1 MSHIAFRSATELA
14 DAIRRRELSSREVL
28 DHYLARIERLNP
40 PLNAVVTL
48 DAERA
53 RRAADAADAA
63 VARKETL
70 GPLHGVP
77 MTIKDTYEIAGLR
90 TTCGF
95 AAWSEHVPDDDAEA
109 VRRLR
114 DAGAVFIGKTNVP
127 SLASDWQTY
136 NPIFGVTRNPWDRE
150 RTTGGSSGG
159 AAAAVATGLTAM
171 ELGSDIGGSIRVPS
185 NWCGVCGHKPTWGI
199 VPQRGHLPPPPGTLA
214 DTDLGVMGPI
224 ARSVEDLGLALDV
237 LAGPDGHQTAGWR
250 LELPP
255 ARRTARRDFRLATW
269 LDDPTYPVD
278 AQVRTCLETAGDAL
292 RKDGVG
298 VREARP
304 EVELPSLVRTYQ
316 QLLYPI
322 LLGMMPQENFDGF
335 AALAA
340 TLAPD

>member
-48 DAERA
+48 EAERA

-136 NPIFGVTRNPWDRE
+136 NPIFGVTRNP
-150 RTTGGSSGG
+150 GIASAPP
-159 AAAAVATGLTAM
+159 AAPRAA
-171 ELGSDIGGSIRVPS
+171 
-185 NWCGVCGHKPTWGI
+185 
-199 VPQRGHLPPPPGTLA
+199 PPP
-214 DTDLGVMGPI
+214 
-224 ARSVEDLGLALDV
+224 RSPRA
-237 LAGPDGHQTAGWR
+237 
-250 LELPP
+250 
-255 ARRTARRDFRLATW
+255 
-269 LDDPTYPVD
+269 
-278 AQVRTCLETAGDAL
+278 
-292 RKDGVG
+292 
-298 VREARP
+298 
-304 EVELPSLVRTYQ
+304 
-316 QLLYPI
+316 
-322 LLGMMPQENFDGF
+322 
-335 AALAA
+335 
-340 TLAPD
+340 